1 MNLFYMLII
10 CAAVTQAQSTGG
22 DTEILNEKQK
32 RQQERRERIQAKKA
46 LRKQQRQ
53 NSIKKK
59 RAERKAAKEKK
70 LKDKITGNGTGSGG
84 QTTVVVPTTT
94 SFGQNFV
101 DGENFEWG
109 FDIDDAETTMA
120 TTTVFIESFTSVKSA
135 SDPVL
140 TTLAT
145 TPTSTT
151 TSSTTTS
158 TSTTSTS
165 TTSSSTTTSTSTST
179 TTSTTIA
186 KTTTVPTTKL
196 ETSTAATESSTVENE
211 SEPENT
217 TVQNPENI
225 LPDDFSNFLNDLS
238 GLITPKSKFLLVIN
252 YDSFQMIDF

>member
-10 CAAVTQAQSTGG
+10 CAAVTQAQSTGE

-70 LKDKITGNGTGSGG
+70 LKDKITGSGTGSGG
-84 QTTVVVPTTT
+84 QTTVVAPTTT

-120 TTTVFIESFTSVKSA
+120 TTTVFVESFT
-135 SDPVL
+135 
-140 TTLAT
+140 
-145 TPTSTT
+145 
-151 TSSTTTS
+151 
-158 TSTTSTS
+158 
-165 TTSSSTTTSTSTST
+165 
-179 TTSTTIA
+179 
-186 KTTTVPTTKL
+186 
-196 ETSTAATESSTVENE
+196 
-211 SEPENT
+211 
-217 TVQNPENI
+217 I
-225 LPDDFSNFLNDLS
+225 L
-238 GLITPKSKFLLVIN
+238 
-252 YDSFQMIDF
+252 

>member
-1 MNLFYMLII
+1 MNLFFILMV

-70 LKDKITGNGTGSGG
+70 LKDKITGSGTGSGG
-84 QTTVVVPTTT
+84 QTTVVAPTTT

-120 TTTVFIESFTSVKSA
+120 TTTVFIESFTTVKSA
-135 SDPVL
+135 SNSVN
-140 TTLAT
+140 T
-145 TPTSTT
+145 TPTQTT
-151 TSSTTTS
+151 TSSTTI
-158 TSTTSTS
+158 
-165 TTSSSTTTSTSTST
+165 STTTSTSAST
-179 TTSTTIA
+179 TTSTTITT
-186 KTTTVPTTKL
+186 KTTVPTTKL

-211 SEPENT
+211 SKPENT

-238 GLITPKSKFLLVIN
+238 GLITPKSKF
-252 YDSFQMIDF
+252 YES